1 MKTAWRPAPRLFK
14 PADLGGTV
22 TKTYRGVLLL
32 CAVVGMLL
40 VPAVAGAAVPAS
52 VTKAL
57 DYLHTRQRADGGFS
71 YSSSSG
77 NASDTPWAMLAIAA
91 GANDPARWKV
101 GKRSPVSFLQS
112 INLVT
117 AAANSGNAP
126 EYYGLAILAYLA
138 ADRTDLLS
146 NAGSGQIDLVA
157 KLESYQSLTSGYFSP
172 TLGNP
177 ASATE
182 TTAWAVLGLVA
193 AHQNGS
199 PSVSSALA
207 WLQAPAKNDGSG
219 GGPNADGGFGTQPTA
234 QSSTT
239 ITSLVVQ
246 ALIAGKVATSNAV
259 VQGAAHFIAGMQTS
273 GGGFRDTTNGDAN
286 TPSTAW
292 AIEGLHAA
300 GLSADLAINGHT
312 PFTFLAGLHRVNG
325 SYNEFA
331 ADMGD
336 VMNATLQAS
345 IALSGKTLPVHH
357 GANAL
362 TRFAP
367 SFTDTVLPKAGARY
381 ASRTVL
387 VRAAYHDNRNGTG
400 ISTAAV
406 RLTVD
411 GKPKTGAA
419 HVTASGLHL
428 SLTKL
433 TDGSHTYVI
442 VVRDHAGN
450 AVRLQRSFTVAVPT
464 GSASTGGGTHPGG
477 STSGSSTTKGG
488 SSSSGSSGTGTV
500 THTTTPTPAA
510 TISPSQS
517 VLPGATL
524 TPAPSSSLPG
534 TLTSPSPSTSISG
547 QVTGSN
553 GSGGGGVNTAAVVG
567 TTLAA
572 LVPLGFFGS
581 WLVRRRLVGVMD
593 GATRGEI
600 LPRDS
605 SVWQRFWKPSGERP
619 PAGGRE

>member
-1 MKTAWRPAPRLFK
+1 
-14 PADLGGTV
+14 V

-32 CAVVGMLL
+32 LCAVVCLL
-40 VPAVAGAAVPAS
+40 LAPAVAAAAVPAS

-57 DYLHTRQRADGGFS
+57 DYLHTRQRDDGGFS

-101 GKRSPVSFLQS
+101 DSNSPVSFLNG

-177 ASATE
+177 AAATE

-207 WLQAPAKNDGSG
+207 WLQAPAKSDGSG
-219 GGPNADGGFGTQPTA
+219 GGPNADGGFGSQPTT

-239 ITSLVVQ
+239 ITSLVAQ

-273 GGGFRDTTNGDAN
+273 SGGFHDTTDGDAN

-292 AIEGLHAA
+292 AIEGLRAA
-300 GLSADLAINGHT
+300 GVSADLAVNGHT
-312 PFTFLAGLHRVNG
+312 PYTFLARLHRVNG
-325 SYNEFA
+325 SYNEFVT
-331 ADMGD
+331 DMGD

-345 IALSGKTLPVHH
+345 IALSGKTLPVHRSS
-357 GANAL
+357 NAL

-367 SFTDTVLPKAGARY
+367 SFSGAVLPKAGAR
-381 ASRTVL
+381 SPIRTVL
-387 VRAAYHDNRNGTG
+387 IRAAYRDNKHGTG
-400 ISTAAV
+400 INATAV

-411 GKPKTGAA
+411 GKSKTAAA
-419 HVTASGLHL
+419 HITASGLHL
-428 SLTKL
+428 YLTKL
-433 TDGSHTYVI
+433 ADGSHTFSI

-450 AVRLQRSFTVAVPT
+450 ALTLQRSFTVSVPT
-464 GSASTGGGTHPGG
+464 GSASTGGGTHSGG
-477 STSGSSTTKGG
+477 STSGSTTIKGGG
-488 SSSSGSSGTGTV
+488 SSGSGGTPTP
-500 THTTTPTPAA
+500 HTTTPTPAA

-524 TPAPSSSLPG
+524 TPTPSGSFPG
-534 TLTSPSPSTSISG
+534 SPTSPSPSASITG
-547 QVTGSN
+547 QVAGSS

-581 WLVRRRLVGVMD
+581 WLVRRRLVGVMG

-600 LPRDS
+600 LPREA

>member
-1 MKTAWRPAPRLFK
+1 M
-14 PADLGGTV
+14 

-91 GANDPARWKV
+91 GANDPSRWQV
-101 GKRSPVSFLQS
+101 DKRSPVSFLQG

-117 AAANSGNAP
+117 AATNSGNAP
-126 EYYGLAILAYLA
+126 EYYALAILAYLA

-157 KLESYQSLTSGYFSP
+157 KLESYQSPTSGYFSP
-172 TLGNP
+172 SGNP
-177 ASATE
+177 TSATE

-193 AHQNGS
+193 AHQSGS
-199 PSVSSALA
+199 PSVSSALT
-207 WLQAPAKNDGSG
+207 WLQESANSGGSG

-246 ALIAGKVATSNAV
+246 ALIAGKVGTGNAV
-259 VQGAAHFIAGMQTS
+259 VQDAAHFIAGMQTS

-292 AIEGLHAA
+292 AIEGRRAA

-312 PFTFLAGLHRVNG
+312 PFTFLASLHRVNG

-331 ADMGD
+331 SDMGD

-367 SFTDTVLPKAGARY
+367 SFTGTVLPKAGARY
-381 ASRTVL
+381 ASSTVL
-387 VRAAYHDNRNGTG
+387 VRAAYHDNKNGTG

-428 SLTKL
+428 SLTNL

-464 GSASTGGGTHPGG
+464 GSTSTGGGTHPGS
-477 STSGSSTTKGG
+477 STSGSTTTKGG
-488 SSSSGSSGTGTV
+488 SSSSGSSGTGAV

-524 TPAPSSSLPG
+524 TPTPSSSLPG
-534 TLTSPSPSTSISG
+534 TLTTPSPSTSISG
-547 QVTGSN
+547 RVTGSH
-553 GSGGGGVNTAAVVG
+553 GSGGGGVNTAAAVG

-572 LVPLGFFGS
+572 LVPFGFFGS
-581 WLVRRRLVGVMD
+581 WLVRRRLIGVMG

-600 LPRDS
+600 LPRDT